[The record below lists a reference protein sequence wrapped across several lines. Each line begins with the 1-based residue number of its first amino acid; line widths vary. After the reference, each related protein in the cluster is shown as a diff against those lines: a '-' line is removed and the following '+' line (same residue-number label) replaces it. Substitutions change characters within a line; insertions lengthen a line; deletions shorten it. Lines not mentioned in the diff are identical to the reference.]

1 MSTKWTLITAFFVGV
16 LPLTSQQLQ
25 QSGLSLGIR
34 EFSGVSGSPK
44 EVSFPGYGGTFPHVA
59 FGGPWKTV
67 FVIVNPHTTLPAN
80 GTLEFYASNGDPLTV
95 SLAHRSGI
103 STGTRFTFDLGPRQT
118 LFLQTVSSL
127 SDVRVGFANL
137 TANRG
142 RLIGN
147 AIFRATIPD
156 RPDLEAVVPLET
168 NAMQSAVFSF
178 DNTNGFVTS
187 VAIANSHPYGGD
199 CNLVVTIYNETG
211 DVLGVYRKTLKRH
224 NHTAFETNTEWPVS
238 ANQRGSIKIAIEGYS
253 TTFSALALLFNP
265 TGAVTSALVAHGW

>member
-34 EFSGVSGSPK
+34 EFSGLSGSPK
-44 EVSFPGYGGTFPHVA
+44 EVSFLGYEGTFPHVA

-67 FVIVNPHTTLPAN
+67 FVIVNPDTTSPAN

-137 TANRG
+137 RANRG

-211 DVLGVYRKTLKRH
+211 DVLGVYRKTLKRY

-265 TGAVTSALVAHGW
+265 TGAVTSALVAHAW